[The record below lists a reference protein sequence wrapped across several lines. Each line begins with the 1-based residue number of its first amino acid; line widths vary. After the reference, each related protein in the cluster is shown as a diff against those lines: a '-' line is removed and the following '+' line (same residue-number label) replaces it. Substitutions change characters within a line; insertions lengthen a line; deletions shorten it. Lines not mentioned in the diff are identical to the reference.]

1 MAIQWQRRD
10 PKMHRRIRFS
20 IAAITG
26 VILLLGTAH
35 ATTHEFYKGKTI
47 RIVVGFLAGD
57 VFDLWARL
65 YAQYMPKHIPG
76 KPDIIVQ
83 NMTGAGSM
91 VAANHVYSVAK
102 PDGLTLGSALPA
114 LYFDQLIGR
123 KEVQFD
129 YAKFVWIGSPVQN
142 EHQMYMRSD
151 APYKTLE
158 DIRKATVPPK
168 CGTTGTGSTGY
179 YVPKLMEEALGT
191 KFDIVTGYQGGQ
203 DVDLAVERGEL
214 QCRAFT
220 IEAFFA
226 REPFHTWR
234 KKGFVRSVIQTG
246 RTRDPKLPD
255 VPTMYEAMDQYKTPE
270 TTRRL
275 ANVVLAAGALGR
287 PLVGTPGIPPERIA
301 LLREAF
307 NKTLKDPDF
316 LAEIE
321 RRKYELQPVKG
332 EELETMVKDVIA
344 QPPDVI
350 ERMRKLL
357 GK

>member
-1 MAIQWQRRD
+1 MRKIMR
-10 PKMHRRIRFS
+10 S
-20 IAAITG
+20 VIAMM
-26 VILLLGTAH
+26 VIGLVLLSGAAD

-47 RIVVGFLAGD
+47 KIVVGFLAGD
-57 VFDLWARL
+57 VYDLWARL
-65 YAQYMPKHIPG
+65 YAQHMPKHIPG

-91 VAANHVYSVAK
+91 IAANHVYSVAK

-151 APYKTLE
+151 APYKTIE

-179 YVPKLMEEALGT
+179 YIPKLMEDALGT
-191 KFDIVTGYQGGQ
+191 KFNLVTGYQGGQ
-203 DVDLAVERGEL
+203 DIDLAVERGEL
-214 QCRAFT
+214 HCRAFT

-226 REPFHTWR
+226 REPFLTWR
-234 KKGFVRSVIQTG
+234 KKGFVRNMVQSG

-255 VPTMYEAMDQYKTPE
+255 TPTIYELMDQYKTPE
-270 TTRRL
+270 ATRRL

-287 PLVGTPGIPPERIA
+287 PLVATPGIPPERVTV
-301 LLREAF
+301 LREAF
-307 NKTLKDPDF
+307 NKMLKDPDF

-321 RRKYELQPVKG
+321 RRKYELQPVNG
-332 EELETMVKDVIA
+332 QDLEAMAKEVIA

>member
-1 MAIQWQRRD
+1 MNHKTFRAIL
-10 PKMHRRIRFS
+10 
-20 IAAITG
+20 
-26 VILLLGTAH
+26 VLLVLFVLASPPPVK
-35 ATTHEFYKGKTI
+35 ADDFYKGKTI
-47 RIVVGFLAGD
+47 KIVVGFLAGD

-83 NMTGAGSM
+83 NMPGAGSII
-91 VAANHVYSVAK
+91 AANHVYSVGK
-102 PDGLTLGSALPA
+102 PDGLTLGSPLPA
-114 LYFDQLIGR
+114 LYFDQLVGR

-129 YAKFVWIGSPVQN
+129 WAKFVWIGSPVQN
-142 EHQMYMRSD
+142 EHQMYMRTD
-151 APYKTLE
+151 APYKTID
-158 DIRKATVPPK
+158 DIRNATVPPK

-179 YVPKLMEEALGT
+179 YVPKFMEDAIGT
-191 KFDIVTGYQGGQ
+191 KFNIVTGYQGGQ

-226 REPFHTWR
+226 REPFMTWR
-234 KKGFVRSVIQTG
+234 KKGFVRNVIQTG

-255 VPTMYEAMDQYKTPE
+255 TPTIYELMDQYKTPE
-270 TTRRL
+270 ATRRL
-275 ANVVLAAGALGR
+275 GNVVLAAGALGR
-287 PLVGTPGIPPERIA
+287 PILGTPGIPAERVAI
-301 LLREAF
+301 LRQAF
-307 NKTLKDPDF
+307 NKMLSDPDF

-332 EELETMVKDVIA
+332 EELEAMAKDVIA
-344 QPPDVI
+344 QPPDVV

>member
-1 MAIQWQRRD
+1 MRKIIWSVVAMIAS
-10 PKMHRRIRFS
+10 IVLFS
-20 IAAITG
+20 G
-26 VILLLGTAH
+26 PAH

-47 RIVVGFLAGD
+47 KIVVGFLAGD
-57 VFDLWARL
+57 VYDLWARL
-65 YAQYMPKHIPG
+65 YAQHMPKHIPG

-91 VAANHVYSVAK
+91 IAANHVYSVAK
-102 PDGLTLGSALPA
+102 PDGLTFGSALPA

-151 APYKTLE
+151 APYKTIE

-179 YVPKLMEEALGT
+179 YIPKLMEEALGT
-191 KFDIVTGYQGGQ
+191 KFNLVTGYQGGQ
-203 DVDLAVERGEL
+203 DIDLAVERGEL
-214 QCRAFT
+214 HCRAFT

-226 REPFHTWR
+226 REPFLTWR
-234 KKGFVRSVIQTG
+234 KKGFVRNVVQSG

-255 VPTMYEAMDQYKTPE
+255 TPTIYELMDQYKTPE
-270 TTRRL
+270 ATRRL
-275 ANVVLAAGALGR
+275 ANVVLAAGAVGR
-287 PLVGTPGIPPERIA
+287 PLVATPGIPPERVTV
-301 LLREAF
+301 LRDAF
-307 NKTLKDPDF
+307 NKMLKDPEF

-332 EELETMVKDVIA
+332 EDLEAMAKEVIA
-344 QPPDVI
+344 QPPDVV

>member
-1 MAIQWQRRD
+1 MDRRNVLAI
-10 PKMHRRIRFS
+10 S
-20 IAAITG
+20 
-26 VILLLGTAH
+26 LLMGLFVFARPLQ
-35 ATTHEFYKGKTI
+35 ADDFYKGKTI
-47 RIVVGFLAGD
+47 KIVVGFLAGD
-57 VFDLWARL
+57 VYDLWARL
-65 YAQYMPKHIPG
+65 YAQHMPKHIPG
-76 KPDIIVQ
+76 RPDIIVQ

-91 VAANHVYSVAK
+91 IAANHVYSVAK
-102 PDGLTLGSALPA
+102 PDGLTLGSTLPA

-151 APYKTLE
+151 TPYKTIE

-179 YVPKLMEEALGT
+179 YIPKLMEEALGT
-191 KFDIVTGYQGGQ
+191 KFNLVTGYQGGQ
-203 DVDLAVERGEL
+203 DIDLAVERGEL

-226 REPFHTWR
+226 REPFLTWR
-234 KKGFVRSVIQTG
+234 KKGFVRNTVQTG

-255 VPTMYEAMDQYKTPE
+255 TPTIYELMDLYKTPE
-270 TTRRL
+270 ETRRL

-287 PLVGTPGIPPERIA
+287 PLTGTPGIPAERVT
-301 LLREAF
+301 LLRQAF
-307 NKTLKDPDF
+307 NKMLSDSDF

-321 RRKYELQPVKG
+321 KRKYELQPVKG
-332 EELETMVKDVIA
+332 EELEVMAKEVIA

>member
-1 MAIQWQRRD
+1 MYRT
-10 PKMHRRIRFS
+10 IRVFL
-20 IAAITG
+20 AAIIALT
-26 VILLLGTAH
+26 LLAGSAH
-35 ATTHEFYKGKTI
+35 TTTHEFYKGKTI
-47 RIVVGFLAGD
+47 KIVVGFLAGD
-57 VFDLWARL
+57 VYDLWARL
-65 YAQYMPKHIPG
+65 YAQHMPKHIPG

-91 VAANHVYSVAK
+91 IAANHVHSVAK

-129 YAKFVWIGSPVQN
+129 YGKFVWIGSPVQN

-151 APYKTLE
+151 APYKTIE
-158 DIRKATVPPK
+158 DIRNATVPPK

-179 YVPKLMEEALGT
+179 YIPKLMEDALGT
-191 KFDIVTGYQGGQ
+191 KFNLVTGYQGGQ
-203 DVDLAVERGEL
+203 DIDLAVERGEL
-214 QCRAFT
+214 HCRAFT

-226 REPFHTWR
+226 REPFLTWR
-234 KKGFVRSVIQTG
+234 KKGFVRNIIQTS

-255 VPTMYEAMDQYKTPE
+255 TPTIYELMDQYNTPE
-270 TTRRL
+270 ATRRL
-275 ANVVLAAGALGR
+275 ANVILAAGALGR
-287 PLVGTPGIPPERIA
+287 PLVGTPGIPRERVT

-307 NKTLKDPDF
+307 NKMLKDSEF
-316 LAEIE
+316 VAEIE
-321 RRKYELQPVKG
+321 KRKYELQPVKG
-332 EELETMVKDVIA
+332 EDLEAMAKDVIA

>member
-1 MAIQWQRRD
+1 MRKIIWSVVA
-10 PKMHRRIRFS
+10 M
-20 IAAITG
+20 ITG
-26 VILLLGTAH
+26 IVLFSGAAH
-35 ATTHEFYKGKTI
+35 ATAHEFYKGKTI
-47 RIVVGFLAGD
+47 KIVVGFLAGD
-57 VFDLWARL
+57 VYDLWARL
-65 YAQYMPKHIPG
+65 YAQHMPKHIPG

-91 VAANHVYSVAK
+91 IAANHVYSVAK

-151 APYKTLE
+151 APYKTIE

-179 YVPKLMEEALGT
+179 YIPKLMEDALGT
-191 KFDIVTGYQGGQ
+191 KFNLVTGYQGGQ
-203 DVDLAVERGEL
+203 DIDLAVERGEL
-214 QCRAFT
+214 HCRAFT

-226 REPFHTWR
+226 REPFLTWR
-234 KKGFVRSVIQTG
+234 KRGFVRNVIQSG

-255 VPTMYEAMDQYKTPE
+255 TPTIYELMDQYKTPE
-270 TTRRL
+270 ATRRL

-287 PLVGTPGIPPERIA
+287 PLVATPGIPPERVTV
-301 LLREAF
+301 LREAF
-307 NKTLKDPDF
+307 NKMLKDPDF
-316 LAEIE
+316 LTEIE

-332 EELETMVKDVIA
+332 EDLEAMAKEVIA
-344 QPPDVI
+344 QPPDVV

>member
-1 MAIQWQRRD
+1 MYRKILRAISVLSA
-10 PKMHRRIRFS
+10 FF
-20 IAAITG
+20 AF
-26 VILLLGTAH
+26 TALPQ
-35 ATTHEFYKGKTI
+35 ARADDFYKGKTI
-47 RIVVGFLAGD
+47 KIVVGFLAGD
-57 VFDLWARL
+57 VYDLWARL
-65 YAQYMPKHIPG
+65 YAQHMPKHIPG
-76 KPDIIVQ
+76 KPDVIVQ

-91 VAANHVYSVAK
+91 IAANHVYSVAK

-129 YAKFVWIGSPVQN
+129 YAKFIWIGSPVQN
-142 EHQMYMRSD
+142 EHQMYMRAD
-151 APYKTLE
+151 APYKTIE

-179 YVPKLMEEALGT
+179 YIPKLMEEALGT
-191 KFDIVTGYQGGQ
+191 KFNLVTGYQGGQ
-203 DVDLAVERGEL
+203 DIDLAVERGEL
-214 QCRAFT
+214 HCRAFT

-226 REPFHTWR
+226 REPFLTWR
-234 KKGFVRSVIQTG
+234 KRGFVRNIVQSG

-255 VPTMYEAMDQYKTPE
+255 TPTIYELMDQYKTSE
-270 TTRRL
+270 ATRRL

-287 PLVGTPGIPPERIA
+287 PLVATPGIPPERVTV
-301 LLREAF
+301 LREAF
-307 NKTLKDPDF
+307 NKMLKDSEF

-332 EELETMVKDVIA
+332 DELEAMVKEVIA

>member
-1 MAIQWQRRD
+1 MRKI
-10 PKMHRRIRFS
+10 IRS
-20 IAAITG
+20 VVAMITG
-26 VILLLGTAH
+26 IVLFSGAAD

-47 RIVVGFLAGD
+47 KIVVGFLAGD
-57 VFDLWARL
+57 VYDLWARL
-65 YAQYMPKHIPG
+65 YAQHMPKHIPG

-91 VAANHVYSVAK
+91 IAANHVYSVAK

-151 APYKTLE
+151 APYKTIE
-158 DIRKATVPPK
+158 DIRKAAVPPK

-179 YVPKLMEEALGT
+179 YIPKLMEDALGT
-191 KFDIVTGYQGGQ
+191 KFNLVTGYQGGQ
-203 DVDLAVERGEL
+203 DIDLAVERGEL
-214 QCRAFT
+214 HCRAFT

-226 REPFHTWR
+226 REPFLTWR
-234 KKGFVRSVIQTG
+234 KRGFVRNVIQSG

-255 VPTMYEAMDQYKTPE
+255 TPTIYELMDQYKTPE
-270 TTRRL
+270 ATRRL

-287 PLVGTPGIPPERIA
+287 PLVATPGIPPERVTV
-301 LLREAF
+301 LREAF
-307 NKTLKDPDF
+307 NKMLKDPDF

-332 EELETMVKDVIA
+332 EDLEAMAKEVIA
-344 QPPDVI
+344 QPPDVV
-350 ERMRKLL
+350 ERMKKLL

>member
-1 MAIQWQRRD
+1 MDRKTLPAIL
-10 PKMHRRIRFS
+10 
-20 IAAITG
+20 
-26 VILLLGTAH
+26 ILQGLLVLASPPQ
-35 ATTHEFYKGKTI
+35 ARADEFYKGKTI
-47 RIVVGFLAGD
+47 KIMVGFLAGD
-57 VFDLWARL
+57 VYDLWARL
-65 YAQYMPKHIPG
+65 YAQHMPKHIPG

-91 VAANHVYSVAK
+91 IAANHVHSVAK
-102 PDGLTLGSALPA
+102 PDGLTLGSTLPA

-151 APYKTLE
+151 TPFKTME
-158 DIRKATVPPK
+158 DIRKAPVPPK

-179 YVPKLMEEALGT
+179 YIPKLMEEALGT
-191 KFDIVTGYQGGQ
+191 KFNLVTGYQGGQ
-203 DVDLAVERGEL
+203 DIDLAVERGEL

-226 REPFHTWR
+226 REPFLTWR
-234 KKGFVRSVIQTG
+234 KKGFVRNMVQTG
-246 RTRDPKLPD
+246 RARDPKLPD
-255 VPTMYEAMDQYKTPE
+255 TPTIYELMDQYKTPE
-270 TTRRL
+270 STRRL
-275 ANVVLAAGALGR
+275 ANVILAAGALGR
-287 PLVGTPGIPPERIA
+287 PLTGTPGIPPERVAI
-301 LLREAF
+301 LRQAF
-307 NKTLKDPDF
+307 NKMLADREF

-332 EELETMVKDVIA
+332 EELEAMARDVIA

>member
-1 MAIQWQRRD
+1 MRKIIWSVVA
-10 PKMHRRIRFS
+10 M
-20 IAAITG
+20 ITG
-26 VILLLGTAH
+26 VVLLSGVAH

-47 RIVVGFLAGD
+47 KIVVGFLAGD
-57 VFDLWARL
+57 VYDLWARL
-65 YAQYMPKHIPG
+65 YAQHMPKHIPG

-91 VAANHVYSVAK
+91 IAANHVYSVAK

-151 APYKTLE
+151 APYKTIE

-179 YVPKLMEEALGT
+179 YIPKLMEDALGT
-191 KFDIVTGYQGGQ
+191 KFNLVTGYQGGQ
-203 DVDLAVERGEL
+203 DIDLAVERGEL
-214 QCRAFT
+214 HCRAFT

-226 REPFHTWR
+226 REPFLTWR
-234 KKGFVRSVIQTG
+234 KRGFVRNLIQSG

-255 VPTMYEAMDQYKTPE
+255 TPTIYELMDQYKTPE
-270 TTRRL
+270 ATRRL

-287 PLVGTPGIPPERIA
+287 PLVATPGIPPERVTV
-301 LLREAF
+301 LREAF
-307 NKTLKDPDF
+307 NKMLKDPDF

-332 EELETMVKDVIA
+332 EELEAMAKDVIA

-350 ERMRKLL
+350 ERMKKLL

>member
-1 MAIQWQRRD
+1 MRKIIWSVIAI
-10 PKMHRRIRFS
+10 I
-20 IAAITG
+20 ITEL
-26 VILLLGTAH
+26 VLLSGAAH

-47 RIVVGFLAGD
+47 KIVVGFLAGD
-57 VFDLWARL
+57 VYDLWARL
-65 YAQYMPKHIPG
+65 YAQHLPKHIPG

-91 VAANHVYSVAK
+91 IAANHVYSVAK
-102 PDGLTLGSALPA
+102 PDGLTLGSSLPA

-129 YAKFVWIGSPVQN
+129 WAKFVWIGSPVQN

-151 APYKTLE
+151 APYKTIE

-179 YVPKLMEEALGT
+179 YIPKLMEEALGT
-191 KFDIVTGYQGGQ
+191 KFNLVTGYQGGQ
-203 DVDLAVERGEL
+203 DIDLAVERGEL
-214 QCRAFT
+214 HCRAFT

-226 REPFHTWR
+226 REPFLTWR
-234 KKGFVRSVIQTG
+234 KKGFVRNVMQSG
-246 RTRDPKLPD
+246 RTRDPKLSD
-255 VPTMYEAMDQYKTPE
+255 VPTIYELMEQYKTPE
-270 TTRRL
+270 PTRRL

-287 PLVGTPGIPPERIA
+287 PLVSTPGIPPERVTI
-301 LLREAF
+301 LREAF

-321 RRKYELQPVKG
+321 RRKYELQPVRG
-332 EELETMVKDVIA
+332 EELEAMAKEVIA
-344 QPPDVI
+344 QPADVI

>member
-1 MAIQWQRRD
+1 MDRKILSAI
-10 PKMHRRIRFS
+10 
-20 IAAITG
+20 
-26 VILLLGTAH
+26 ILLMGLFGFASSPQ
-35 ATTHEFYKGKTI
+35 AQADDFYKGKTI
-47 RIVVGFLAGD
+47 KIVVGFLAGD
-57 VFDLWARL
+57 VYDLWARL
-65 YAQYMPKHIPG
+65 YAQHMPKHIPG

-91 VAANHVYSVAK
+91 IAANHVYSVAK
-102 PDGLTLGSALPA
+102 PDGLTLGSTLPA

-151 APYKTLE
+151 TPYKTIE

-179 YVPKLMEEALGT
+179 YIPKLMEEALGT
-191 KFDIVTGYQGGQ
+191 KFNLVTGYQGGQ
-203 DVDLAVERGEL
+203 DIDLAVERGEL

-226 REPFHTWR
+226 REPFLTWR
-234 KKGFVRSVIQTG
+234 KKGFVHNTVQTG

-255 VPTMYEAMDQYKTPE
+255 TPTIYELMDQYKTPE
-270 TTRRL
+270 STRRL
-275 ANVVLAAGALGR
+275 ANVILAAGALGR
-287 PLVGTPGIPPERIA
+287 PLTGTPGIPAERVT
-301 LLREAF
+301 LLRQAF
-307 NKTLKDPDF
+307 NKMLSDSDF

-321 RRKYELQPVKG
+321 KRKYELQPVKG
-332 EELETMVKDVIA
+332 EELEVMAKEVIA

>member
-1 MAIQWQRRD
+1 EPRNEGANMRKIIWSVVA
-10 PKMHRRIRFS
+10 M
-20 IAAITG
+20 ITG
-26 VILLLGTAH
+26 IVLFSGATD

-47 RIVVGFLAGD
+47 KIVVGFLAGD
-57 VFDLWARL
+57 VYDLWARL
-65 YAQYMPKHIPG
+65 YAQHMPKHIPG

-91 VAANHVYSVAK
+91 IAANHVYSVAK
-102 PDGLTLGSALPA
+102 PDGLTFGSALPA

-151 APYKTLE
+151 APYRTIE

-179 YVPKLMEEALGT
+179 YIPKLMEDALGT
-191 KFDIVTGYQGGQ
+191 KFNLVTGYQGGQ
-203 DVDLAVERGEL
+203 DIDLAVERGEL
-214 QCRAFT
+214 HCRAFT

-226 REPFHTWR
+226 REPFLTWR
-234 KKGFVRSVIQTG
+234 KKGFVRNMVQSG

-255 VPTMYEAMDQYKTPE
+255 TPTIYELMDQYKTPE
-270 TTRRL
+270 ATRRL

-287 PLVGTPGIPPERIA
+287 PLVATPGIPPERVTV
-301 LLREAF
+301 LREAF
-307 NKTLKDPDF
+307 NKMLKDPDF

-321 RRKYELQPVKG
+321 ENTNCSR
-332 EELETMVKDVIA
+332 
-344 QPPDVI
+344 
-350 ERMRKLL
+350 
-357 GK
+357 

>member
-1 MAIQWQRRD
+1 MRKIIWSVVA
-10 PKMHRRIRFS
+10 M
-20 IAAITG
+20 ITG
-26 VILLLGTAH
+26 VVLLFGAAH

-47 RIVVGFLAGD
+47 KIVVGFLAGD
-57 VFDLWARL
+57 VYDLWARL

-91 VAANHVYSVAK
+91 IAANHVYSVAK
-102 PDGLTLGSALPA
+102 PDGLTLGSSLPA

-129 YAKFVWIGSPVQN
+129 WAKFVWVGSPVQN

-151 APYKTLE
+151 APYRTIE
-158 DIRKATVPPK
+158 DIRRATVPPK

-179 YVPKLMEEALGT
+179 YIPKLMEDALGT
-191 KFDIVTGYQGGQ
+191 KFNLVTGYQGGQ
-203 DVDLAVERGEL
+203 DIDLAVERGEL
-214 QCRAFT
+214 HCRAFT

-226 REPFHTWR
+226 REPFLTWR
-234 KKGFVRSVIQTG
+234 KRGFVRNVIQSG

-255 VPTMYEAMDQYKTPE
+255 TPTIYELMDQYKTPE
-270 TTRRL
+270 ATRRL

-287 PLVGTPGIPPERIA
+287 PLVGTPGIPPERVTI
-301 LLREAF
+301 LREAF

-332 EELETMVKDVIA
+332 EELEAMAKEVIA

>member
-1 MAIQWQRRD
+1 MSKIIWSVVA
-10 PKMHRRIRFS
+10 M
-20 IAAITG
+20 ITG
-26 VILLLGTAH
+26 VVLLSGAAY

-47 RIVVGFLAGD
+47 KIVVGFLAGD
-57 VFDLWARL
+57 VYDLWARL
-65 YAQYMPKHIPG
+65 YAQHMPKHIPG

-91 VAANHVYSVAK
+91 IAANHVYSVAK

-151 APYKTLE
+151 APYRTIE
-158 DIRKATVPPK
+158 EIRKATVPPK

-179 YVPKLMEEALGT
+179 YIPKLMEEALGT
-191 KFDIVTGYQGGQ
+191 KFNLVTGYQGGQ
-203 DVDLAVERGEL
+203 DIDLAVERGEL
-214 QCRAFT
+214 HCRAFT

-226 REPFHTWR
+226 REPFLTWR
-234 KKGFVRSVIQTG
+234 KRGFVRNLIQSG

-255 VPTMYEAMDQYKTPE
+255 TPTIYELMDQYKTPE
-270 TTRRL
+270 ATRRL

-287 PLVGTPGIPPERIA
+287 PLVATPGIPPERVTV
-301 LLREAF
+301 LREAF
-307 NKTLKDPDF
+307 NKMLKDPDF

-332 EELETMVKDVIA
+332 EDLEAMAKEVIA

>member
-1 MAIQWQRRD
+1 MV
-10 PKMHRRIRFS
+10 KRIRFS
-20 IAAITG
+20 VAALAATMFF
-26 VILLLGTAH
+26 VGTAH

-47 RIVVGFLAGD
+47 KIVVGFLAGD
-57 VFDLWARL
+57 VYDLWARL
-65 YAQYMPKHIPG
+65 YARHMPKHIPG
-76 KPDIIVQ
+76 RPEIIVQ

-91 VAANHVYSVAK
+91 IAANHVYNVAK
-102 PDGLTLGSALPA
+102 PDGLTLGSTLPS

-123 KEVQFD
+123 QEVQYD
-129 YAKFVWIGSPVQN
+129 WAKFVWIGSPVRN

-151 APYKTLE
+151 APYKTIE

-179 YVPKLMEEALGT
+179 YVPKLMEETLGT
-191 KFDIVTGYQGGQ
+191 KFNLVTGYQGGQ
-203 DVDLAVERGEL
+203 DIDLAVERGEL
-214 QCRAFT
+214 HCRAFT

-234 KKGFVRSVIQTG
+234 KKGFVRNVIQTG

-255 VPTMYEAMDQYKTPE
+255 TPTIYELMEQYKTPE
-270 TTRRL
+270 ASRRL
-275 ANVVLAAGALGR
+275 ADVILAAGALGR
-287 PLVGTPGIPPERIA
+287 PLVGPPGIPPERVA

-307 NKTLKDPDF
+307 NKTLKDPEF

-321 RRKYELQPVKG
+321 RRKYELQPVNG
-332 EELETMVKDVIA
+332 EELETIAKGVMV

>member
-1 MAIQWQRRD
+1 
-10 PKMHRRIRFS
+10 
-20 IAAITG
+20 
-26 VILLLGTAH
+26 
-35 ATTHEFYKGKTI
+35 
-47 RIVVGFLAGD
+47 
-57 VFDLWARL
+57 
-65 YAQYMPKHIPG
+65 
-76 KPDIIVQ
+76 
-83 NMTGAGSM
+83 
-91 VAANHVYSVAK
+91 
-102 PDGLTLGSALPA
+102 
-114 LYFDQLIGR
+114 
-123 KEVQFD
+123 VQFD

-151 APYKTLE
+151 APYKTIE

-179 YVPKLMEEALGT
+179 YIPKLMEEALGT
-191 KFDIVTGYQGGQ
+191 KFNLVTGYQGGQ
-203 DVDLAVERGEL
+203 DIDLAVERGEL
-214 QCRAFT
+214 HCRAFT

-226 REPFHTWR
+226 REPFLTWR
-234 KKGFVRSVIQTG
+234 KRGFVRNVIQSG

-255 VPTMYEAMDQYKTPE
+255 TPTIYELMDQYKTPE
-270 TTRRL
+270 ATRRL

-287 PLVGTPGIPPERIA
+287 PIVGTPGIPPERVA
-301 LLREAF
+301 MLREAF
-307 NKTLKDPDF
+307 SKMLKDPDF

-332 EELETMVKDVIA
+332 EELEAMAKEVIA

>member
-1 MAIQWQRRD
+1 MRKIIWSVVA
-10 PKMHRRIRFS
+10 M
-20 IAAITG
+20 ITG
-26 VILLLGTAH
+26 IVLLSDAAH

-47 RIVVGFLAGD
+47 KIVVGFLAGD
-57 VFDLWARL
+57 VYDLWARL
-65 YAQYMPKHIPG
+65 YAQHMPKHIPG

-91 VAANHVYSVAK
+91 IAANHVYSVAK

-129 YAKFVWIGSPVQN
+129 YGKFVWIGSPVQN

-151 APYKTLE
+151 APYKTIE

-179 YVPKLMEEALGT
+179 YIPKLMEEALGT
-191 KFDIVTGYQGGQ
+191 KFNLVTGYQGGQ
-203 DVDLAVERGEL
+203 DIDLAVERGEL
-214 QCRAFT
+214 HCRAFT

-226 REPFHTWR
+226 REPFLTWR
-234 KKGFVRSVIQTG
+234 KKGFVRNVVQSG

-255 VPTMYEAMDQYKTPE
+255 TPTIYELMDQYKTPE
-270 TTRRL
+270 ATRRL

-287 PLVGTPGIPPERIA
+287 PLVATPGIPPERVTV
-301 LLREAF
+301 LREAF
-307 NKTLKDPDF
+307 TKMLKDPDF

-321 RRKYELQPVKG
+321 RRKYEVQPVNG
-332 EELETMVKDVIA
+332 QDLEAMAKEVIA

>member
-1 MAIQWQRRD
+1 MRKIIWSVVA
-10 PKMHRRIRFS
+10 M
-20 IAAITG
+20 ITG
-26 VILLLGTAH
+26 VVLLSGAAH

-47 RIVVGFLAGD
+47 KIVVGFLAGD
-57 VFDLWARL
+57 VYDLWARL
-65 YAQYMPKHIPG
+65 YAQHMPKHIPG

-91 VAANHVYSVAK
+91 IAANHVYSVAK

-129 YAKFVWIGSPVQN
+129 YAKFAWIGSPVQN

-151 APYKTLE
+151 APYRTIE

-179 YVPKLMEEALGT
+179 YIPKLMEDALGT
-191 KFDIVTGYQGGQ
+191 KFNLVTGYQGGQ
-203 DVDLAVERGEL
+203 DIDLAVERGEL
-214 QCRAFT
+214 HCRAFT

-226 REPFHTWR
+226 REPFLTWR
-234 KKGFVRSVIQTG
+234 KKGFVRNIVQSG

-255 VPTMYEAMDQYKTPE
+255 TPTIYELMDQYKTPE
-270 TTRRL
+270 ATRRL

-287 PLVGTPGIPPERIA
+287 PLVATPGIPPERVTV
-301 LLREAF
+301 LREAF
-307 NKTLKDPDF
+307 NKMLKDPDF
-316 LAEIE
+316 LTEIE

-332 EELETMVKDVIA
+332 EDLEALAKEVIT
-344 QPPDVI
+344 QPPDVV

>member
-1 MAIQWQRRD
+1 MRMIIWSVVAMI
-10 PKMHRRIRFS
+10 I
-20 IAAITG
+20 G
-26 VILLLGTAH
+26 VFHLSGAAH

-47 RIVVGFLAGD
+47 KIVVGFLAGD
-57 VFDLWARL
+57 VYDLWARL
-65 YAQYMPKHIPG
+65 YAQHMPKHIPG

-91 VAANHVYSVAK
+91 IAANHVYSVAK

-129 YAKFVWIGSPVQN
+129 YAKFAWIGSPVQN

-151 APYKTLE
+151 APYRTIE

-179 YVPKLMEEALGT
+179 YIPKLMEDALGT
-191 KFDIVTGYQGGQ
+191 KFNLVTGYQGGQ
-203 DVDLAVERGEL
+203 DIDLAVERGEL
-214 QCRAFT
+214 HCRAFT

-226 REPFHTWR
+226 REPFLTWR
-234 KKGFVRSVIQTG
+234 KRGFVRNVIQSG

-255 VPTMYEAMDQYKTPE
+255 TPTIYELMDQYKTPE
-270 TTRRL
+270 ATRRL

-287 PLVGTPGIPPERIA
+287 PLVGTPGIAPERVTV
-301 LLREAF
+301 LREAF
-307 NKTLKDPDF
+307 NKMLRDPDF

-332 EELETMVKDVIA
+332 EDLEAMAKEVIA
-344 QPPDVI
+344 QPQDVV